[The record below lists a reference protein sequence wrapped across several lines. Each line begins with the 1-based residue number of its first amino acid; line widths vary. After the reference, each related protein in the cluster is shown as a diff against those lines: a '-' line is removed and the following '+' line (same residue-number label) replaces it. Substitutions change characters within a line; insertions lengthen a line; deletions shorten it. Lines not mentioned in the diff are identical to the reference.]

1 LLKKLDL
8 ASGTVQVLA
17 DVGIGTANGGAWSA
31 RGDVIYSANLSGLSR
46 APAEGGQPQQLT
58 TLDAARHETRHYWP
72 AMLPDGDHFLYVVT
86 SEDAD
91 TRGLWVSSI
100 SDPRTK
106 RRVLADLSQGA
117 YAQGQLLFV
126 RGGALM
132 AQPFDPARLVLSGQA
147 HAIIDKVS
155 YNSVLGYGDFSVSG
169 HALAY
174 LPVAVPWRLTWFD
187 RAGRSLGSFGAGGS
201 FNGIALSPD
210 GSRAAVD
217 GLLTLEPYYELALV
231 DQSRGTT
238 TQLTFGAASG
248 NFPVWSPDGAT
259 LAFGSNRAG
268 HYDIYGKPALTSGG
282 EELLLA
288 SDHNKFV
295 MDWSRDGRW
304 LLYGDTDPTTSKEA
318 LWTLPMAGE
327 RRAVLY
333 LPSTADRRDGRFSPD
348 GRFVAYS
355 SDESSSAQV
364 FVETFPA
371 GGGKWQISTSG
382 GTRPRWRADGRELF
396 YLGPHAEL
404 LAVPITP
411 TPQLTPGTPV
421 KLFDS
426 WARGVLAGYDVS
438 RDGQR
443 FVMNAPGED
452 FVQTPATVILNWP
465 TLLKQ

>member
-1 LLKKLDL
+1 
-8 ASGTVQVLA
+8 
-17 DVGIGTANGGAWSA
+17 
-31 RGDVIYSANLSGLSR
+31 
-46 APAEGGQPQQLT
+46 
-58 TLDAARHETRHYWP
+58 
-72 AMLPDGDHFLYVVT
+72 
-86 SEDAD
+86 
-91 TRGLWVSSI
+91 
-100 SDPRTK
+100 
-106 RRVLADLSQGA
+106 
-117 YAQGQLLFV
+117 
-126 RGGALM
+126 
-132 AQPFDPARLVLSGQA
+132 
-147 HAIIDKVS
+147 
-155 YNSVLGYGDFSVSG
+155 
-169 HALAY
+169 
-174 LPVAVPWRLTWFD
+174 
-187 RAGRSLGSFGAGGS
+187 
-201 FNGIALSPD
+201 
-210 GSRAAVD
+210 VD

-268 HYDIYGKPALTSGG
+268 HYDIYRKPALTSGG

-304 LLYGDTDPTTSKEA
+304 LLYGDTDPATSKEA